1 MIILMLQKM
10 RYVED
15 GEVKGG
21 EDNDIE
27 NDLLKW
33 RKMMMRIL
41 RRRTDFKIFLP
52 FFLAF
57 IKYVLFI
64 YS

>member
-1 MIILMLQKM
+1 MLQKM

-52 FFLAF
+52 FFWHL
-57 IKYVLFI
+57 
-64 YS
+64 